1 MCFGAEWFKDLLIWL
16 VIVGAV
22 VALVRLLLPMALAQL
37 GPPGGVILQV
47 LNILLY
53 AFVAI
58 VVIYIAFDLISCLLG
73 AGGGLHL
80 PRSR

>member
-1 MCFGAEWFKDLLIWL
+1 MCFGLEWFKDVLIWL

-37 GPPGGVILQV
+37 GPPGAVILNV

-73 AGGGLHL
+73 SSGGLRL
-80 PRSR
+80 PHH